1 MTTASRT
8 QRQIHAL
15 LLAITLLLPFTCFA
29 GARIKLGTIAPR
41 GSVYHRVLQEM
52 GEAWRSV
59 AGPGAEFIIYTDG
72 SQGGEAATV
81 RRMRIGQLDAAMLSA
96 NGLRYIDPSA
106 TALQMIPLAFRNWDE
121 VDYVRDKIRPSLETK
136 LHDRGYVVL
145 FWAEAGWVQFFSK
158 AAAVR
163 PEDFRSM
170 SIFSWRGDTAQI
182 GIMKALDYRP
192 IPLETSDMLPGLQ
205 SGLVDV
211 VLTPPTYALASQFQ
225 TVAPHML
232 QINWVPIV
240 GAVVISRR
248 TWDAMPLTAQTA
260 LRESALIAEHKLR
273 ERRSAQ
279 DDGAIAAMQ
288 ASGLVVHEPDPGVVA
303 EWRQFVEGI
312 YPRVRGP
319 IVPAEEFDQVMTAL
333 RAYRAAQPQLRP

>member
-1 MTTASRT
+1 MTIEHSTKRRSL
-8 QRQIHAL
+8 AL
-15 LLAITLLLPFTCFA
+15 FLALMLLLPFTTYA

-41 GSVYHRVLQEM
+41 GSIYHRVLQEM
-52 GEAWRSV
+52 GEAWRGA
-59 AGPGAEFIIYTDG
+59 AGSGAEFIIYTDG

-106 TALQMIPLAFRNWDE
+106 TALQMIPLAFRTWDE
-121 VDYVRDKIRPSLETK
+121 VDYVRDRIRPSLERK
-136 LHDRGYVVL
+136 LLDRGYVVL

-158 AAAVR
+158 KAAVR

-170 SIFSWRGDTAQI
+170 PIFCWRGDTTQI

-192 IPLETSDMLPGLQ
+192 VALETSDMLPGLQ

-211 VLTPPTYALASQFQ
+211 VLTPPSYALASQFQ

-232 QINWVPIV
+232 QLNWVPIV

-248 TWDAMPLTAQTA
+248 AWDAMPLAAQTA
-260 LRESALIAEHKLR
+260 LRESALVAERKLR
-273 ERRSAQ
+273 DRRSAQ
-279 DDGAIAAMQ
+279 DDGAIAAME
-288 ASGLVVHEPDPGVVA
+288 ASGLVVHQPDPGVAA
-303 EWRQFVEGI
+303 EWQQFVEGI

-319 IVPAEEFDQVMTAL
+319 IVPAEEFDQVMAAL
-333 RAYRAAQPQLRP
+333 RAYRASRSRP

>member
-1 MTTASRT
+1 MTIEHGTKRRS
-8 QRQIHAL
+8 QAL
-15 LLAITLLLPFTCFA
+15 LLALVLLLPFAAYA

-52 GEAWRSV
+52 GEAWRKA

-72 SQGGEAATV
+72 SQGGEGATV

-96 NGLRYIDPSA
+96 NGLRDIDPSA
-106 TALQMIPLAFRNWDE
+106 TALQMIPLAFRSWDE
-121 VDYVRDKIRPSLETK
+121 VDHVRDRIRPSLDAK
-136 LHDRGYVVL
+136 LLGRGYVVL

-158 AAAVR
+158 TAAVR

-170 SIFSWRGDTAQI
+170 PIFSWRGDTAQV

-192 IPLETSDMLPGLQ
+192 VALETSDMLPGLQ

-211 VLTPPTYALASQFQ
+211 VLTPPSYALASQFQ

-248 TWDAMPLTAQTA
+248 AWDAMPLAAQTA
-260 LRESALIAEHKLR
+260 LRESALVAERKLR
-273 ERRSAQ
+273 DRRSAQ
-279 DDGAIAAMQ
+279 DDGAIATMQ
-288 ASGLVVHEPDPGVVA
+288 ANGLVVHQPDSGVAA
-303 EWRQFVEGI
+303 EWQQFVERI

-319 IVPAEEFDQVMTAL
+319 IVPAEEFDQVMAAL
-333 RAYRAAQPQLRP
+333 HAYRASRSRP